1 MREIYLIR
9 HGMPDFPG
17 GARMCLGRTDLPLG
31 LRGRLQAALLGAEFA
46 PMGITECFC
55 SSLSRSRQTAELM
68 GFASPVIV
76 PGLEEMD
83 AGDWDGLSFDEIR
96 RRWPEYYERRGRDRS
111 LPPPGG
117 EEFEHASA
125 RFSAAVAR
133 VMALSRGGVIVVSH
147 SSVIQT
153 LLCKLEGRPFDC
165 ARDFN
170 LPYGSLTRLS
180 SEGPGQLRLIEYGRL
195 PVPEL
200 TPELADRLLDA
211 AELSEPLR
219 AHCMATA
226 EAAMEIVCALAAA
239 GICLN
244 ETLVYAASLLH
255 DVSKGTPDH
264 ALAGAGLMSQ
274 LGYSELAPLI
284 AQHHDIEDPARV
296 DEALVVYIA
305 DKLCRGD
312 KRVSVSGRFRASF
325 DKCRDAEALRA
336 HDRRYEAAI
345 AAARKINDICG
356 KDVIT
361 I

>member
-46 PMGITECFC
+46 PRGITECFC
-55 SSLSRSRQTAELM
+55 SALSRSRQTAELM

-117 EEFEHASA
+117 EEFGHAQA

-133 VMALSRGGVIVVSH
+133 AMALSRGDVVAVSH

-153 LLCKLEGRPFDC
+153 LLCTLEGRPFDC

-170 LPYGSLTRLS
+170 LPYGSVTRLS
-180 SEGPGQLRLIEYGRL
+180 SDGPGQLRLEEYGRL

-200 TPELADRLLDA
+200 TPELADRLLAA
-211 AELSEPLR
+211 AELPEPLE
-219 AHCMATA
+219 AHCRATA
-226 EAAMEIVCALAAA
+226 EAAREIV
-239 GICLN
+239 
-244 ETLVYAASLLH
+244 
-255 DVSKGTPDH
+255 
-264 ALAGAGLMSQ
+264 
-274 LGYSELAPLI
+274 
-284 AQHHDIEDPARV
+284 
-296 DEALVVYIA
+296 
-305 DKLCRGD
+305 
-312 KRVSVSGRFRASF
+312 
-325 DKCRDAEALRA
+325 
-336 HDRRYEAAI
+336 
-345 AAARKINDICG
+345 
-356 KDVIT
+356 
-361 I
+361 